1 MPGTETMDTNIEELY
16 RRYGPMVLRRCRQ
29 LLKDENKALDAM
41 QEVFTK
47 LLVYKARLKMK
58 YPSSLLYRISTNVCL
73 NILRNH
79 KRHRTISDEDLLA
92 NIALYDDSEY
102 RTVVRDVLDRIFRGE
117 KKSTREIAV
126 LHFVDGMTLPE
137 VAQEVGLSHSGVC
150 KRIREL
156 RARAKIRKEK
166 YYDN

>member
-1 MPGTETMDTNIEELY
+1 MDFKINALY
-16 RRYGPMVLRRCRQ
+16 SRYGPMVLRRCRQ
-29 LLKDENKALDAM
+29 LLRDEDRALDAM

-47 LLVYKARLKMK
+47 LVVHKERLEMK

-73 NILRNH
+73 NILRDNKSH
-79 KRHRTISDEDLLA
+79 QTISDEDILEK
-92 NIALYDDSEY
+92 IAFYDENED
-102 RTVVRDVLDRIFRGE
+102 RAVVRDLLERIFKGE

-137 VAQEVGLSHSGVC
+137 VAQEVGLSHSGIR

-156 RARAKIRKEK
+156 QARAKIKKEK
-166 YYDN
+166 YYEN

>member
-1 MPGTETMDTNIEELY
+1 MDVKINELY
-16 RRYGPMVLRRCRQ
+16 TRYGPMVLRRCRQ
-29 LLKDENKALDAM
+29 LLRDEDKALDAM

-47 LLVYKARLKMK
+47 LIVYEESLEMK

-73 NILRNH
+73 NILRDFSIH
-79 KRHRTISDEDLLA
+79 QTINDEDILGK
-92 NIALYDDSEY
+92 IAFYDENED
-102 RTVVRDVLDRIFRGE
+102 RTVFRDLLERIFKGE

-137 VAQEVGLSHSGVC
+137 VAQEVGLSHSGVR

-156 RARAKIRKEK
+156 LSRTKIKKEK
-166 YYDN
+166 YYEN

>member
-1 MPGTETMDTNIEELY
+1 MDVKINELY
-16 RRYGPMVLRRCRQ
+16 TRYGPMVLRRCRQ
-29 LLKDENKALDAM
+29 LLRDEDKSLDAM

-47 LLVYKARLKMK
+47 LIIYEKHLKMK

-73 NILRNH
+73 NILRYQNVH
-79 KRHRTISDEDLLA
+79 PTIHDEDILGKITFYDENEDRSVFRDLL
-92 NIALYDDSEY
+92 E
-102 RTVVRDVLDRIFRGE
+102 RIFKGE

-137 VAQEVGLSHSGVC
+137 VAREVGLSQSGVR

-156 RARAKIRKEK
+156 RSRAKIKKEK
-166 YYDN
+166 YFEN